1 MFLFTFKVN
10 NKNIMIS
17 NDCNLSSVVVRDNP
31 ESCIF
36 CLEGE
41 PQPTLYEG
49 ACKCHPLIHN
59 SCISEWH
66 KINPNSCPI
75 CLKGLRTNSNVIIV
89 VEPSAT
95 RNMCLIFCFTCC
107 LTLYCSPLIFVTVL
121 LAIYHPFQR
130 SHPTFTNTTIGN

>member
-1 MFLFTFKVN
+1 
-10 NKNIMIS
+10 MID
-17 NDCNLSSVVVRDNP
+17 DCNLSSVVVRDNP

-75 CLKGLRTNSNVIIV
+75 LLKRGKHKFKFNNCCRTISYKKCG
-89 VEPSAT
+89 A
-95 RNMCLIFCFTCC
+95 
-107 LTLYCSPLIFVTVL
+107 FVL
-121 LAIYHPFQR
+121 FYILF
-130 SHPTFTNTTIGN
+130 